1 MLKNDKKIINAAII
15 NMHGVDF
22 RCPFVFNKKR
32 KNKMKLSITYAGF
45 LCASLLFS
53 VALNAQDYKLPAYQK
68 FTLKN
73 GLMVY
78 LMEQHEVPMI
88 NVSVIVP
95 AGAIYDADKAGL
107 ASLTAT
113 SLKHGTKNYPKSKL
127 DEELDFVAASVNT
140 YASKESAGLS
150 AQFAA
155 ADKDKVL
162 SIIYEL
168 LTAPVFDS
176 AEFTKEKK
184 IVLARLDQAKES
196 PRSVIG
202 SYFDKFMY
210 GDHAYGNIIG
220 GTISSVSAINTNDI
234 QRFYKENY
242 IPNGSAIA
250 IAGDFSS
257 KEMKATVT
265 KLFSGW
271 KQGKQTNAA
280 IASKPIERPADN
292 RVLLINKD
300 DAKETT
306 FLIGAPG
313 ISRNNPDYV
322 SIDVINTL
330 FGGRFTSML
339 NDELRVST
347 GLTYGANS
355 RFSPLKNGGTFAIST
370 FTATSTT
377 KPAIDKALEVLKKLH
392 SEGVDEKSLTSAR
405 NYVKGQFPPRYET
418 SGQLAGLMTQMF
430 WYNFDESYI
439 NNFQK
444 NVDGLTV
451 EKARD
456 IIARYFPKDKL
467 QFIMVGKSADIKKI
481 VEKYGPVTEVQ
492 IKEEPK
498 KAF

>member
-1 MLKNDKKIINAAII
+1 MKALRYIIFSAA
-15 NMHGVDF
+15 
-22 RCPFVFNKKR
+22 
-32 KNKMKLSITYAGF
+32 
-45 LCASLLFS
+45 LLAAM
-53 VALNAQDYKLPAYQK
+53 VCKAQDYKLPAYQK

-73 GLMVY
+73 GLTVY
-78 LMEQHEVPMI
+78 LMEQHDVPMV
-88 NVSVIVP
+88 NVSVILP
-95 AGAIYDADKAGL
+95 AGAIYDGDKAGL

-127 DEELDFVAASVNT
+127 DEELDFIGASVST

-150 AQFAA
+150 ADFAA
-155 ADKDKVL
+155 KDKDKVL
-162 SIIYEL
+162 AVINEL
-168 LTAPVFDS
+168 LTAPVFDT
-176 AEFTKEKK
+176 AEFSKEKK
-184 IVLARLDQAKES
+184 RTLLRLDQAKES

-202 SYFDKFMY
+202 SYFDKFLY
-210 GDHAYGNIIG
+210 GDHAYGNIVS
-220 GTISSVSAINTNDI
+220 GTISSVSGLVPDDI
-234 QRFYKENY
+234 KKFYKENY
-242 IPNGSAIA
+242 IPNGAAIS
-250 IAGDFSS
+250 IVGDFNS
-257 KEMKATVT
+257 KEMKGIVT
-265 KLFSGW
+265 KLFSDW
-271 KQGKQTNAA
+271 KQGKQANAA
-280 IASKPIERPADN
+280 IASKPITEPAGN

-322 SIDVINTL
+322 AIDVINTL

-339 NDELRVST
+339 NDELRVNT

-355 RFSPLKNGGTFAIST
+355 HFSPLKNGGTFRIST
-370 FTATSTT
+370 FTASKTT
-377 KPAIDKALEVLKKLH
+377 EPAIDKALEVLNKLH
-392 SEGVDEKSLTSAR
+392 KDGVDEQSLTSAR

-418 SGQLAGLMTQMF
+418 SGQLSGLLTQMF
-430 WYNFDESYI
+430 WYNFNESYI

-451 EKARD
+451 EKAKD
-456 IIARYFPKDKL
+456 IIAKYFPKDKL
-467 QFIMVGKSADIKKI
+467 QFIMVGKSAEIKKI